1 MSLTDSDLDLSRR
14 LDWRFL
20 LPTAELARVA
30 CVGAADDRLQRA
42 LARFALDLTEAGST
56 EPSSAD
62 VVVVVAPTR
71 QRLADAV
78 RLLRP
83 GGWLYAETTG
93 RLRRTVVAEL
103 GRQGLEGARTSW
115 HWPAFDPCH
124 EIVPLDE
131 PEAVRLSLARRRA
144 RATSRLKATVA
155 RCLLALGALD
165 RVVPCASVVA
175 RRPNGEGP
183 SAGFA
188 GAFVANGSARLPPS
202 GIAAAL
208 LVTPGFE
215 TSRNVIALL
224 VPGGGRAPSLVA
236 KTPRLA
242 GDRDALAAEATALQ
256 ELEALRP
263 GLTSV
268 PRVVAFE
275 DVHGRPLLLETALA
289 GTPMNPRAVAADPE
303 GCIAA
308 GLAWLA
314 ELPVTVEAAD
324 DAAFERL
331 LEAPLTRFAAT
342 APAAG
347 TLVEGTLAVVEPLR
361 HARLSLVFEHGDLGH
376 PNLVLQPDGRLGV
389 IDWELAERTGLPLA
403 DLCFFLAY
411 VASARARAGSLSE
424 HVAAFEEAFFAPG
437 AWARRLVDAAAARAG
452 IAPPLVDPLLVAT
465 WARYVLRLPE
475 RSGASAAAVS
485 QTRQYAYWERS
496 VAHLRARA
504 GAGP

>member
-1 MSLTDSDLDLSRR
+1 M
-14 LDWRFL
+14 
-20 LPTAELARVA
+20 
-30 CVGAADDRLQRA
+30 
-42 LARFALDLTEAGST
+42 
-56 EPSSAD
+56 
-62 VVVVVAPTR
+62 
-71 QRLADAV
+71 
-78 RLLRP
+78 
-83 GGWLYAETTG
+83 
-93 RLRRTVVAEL
+93 
-103 GRQGLEGARTSW
+103 
-115 HWPAFDPCH
+115 
-124 EIVPLDE
+124 
-131 PEAVRLSLARRRA
+131 
-144 RATSRLKATVA
+144 
-155 RCLLALGALD
+155 
-165 RVVPCASVVA
+165 
-175 RRPNGEGP
+175 
-183 SAGFA
+183 
-188 GAFVANGSARLPPS
+188 
-202 GIAAAL
+202 
-208 LVTPGFE
+208 TPGFE

-224 VPGGGRAPSLVA
+224 VPSGGRAPSLVA

-242 GDRDALAAEATALQ
+242 GDRDALAAEANALQ

-324 DAAFERL
+324 GAAFERL
-331 LEAPLTRFAAT
+331 LEAPLTRFSAT

-361 HARLSLVFEHGDLGH
+361 HARLPLVFEHGDLGH

-403 DLCFFLAY
+403 DLFFFLAY
-411 VASARARAGSLSE
+411 VASARARAGSQAK

-437 AWARRLVDAAAARAG
+437 AWARRLVDAAAARTG

-475 RSGASAAAVS
+475 RSGTSAAAVS
-485 QTRQYAYWERS
+485 QTRQYAYWARS